1 MREHGADANALVTT
15 LPRGGCLAPR
25 GIDRRAQH
33 AWRTVGLI
41 VARSTLG
48 ALWD

>member
-15 LPRGGCLAPR
+15 LPRGGCLRP
-25 GIDRRAQH
+25 
-33 AWRTVGLI
+33 VGLI